1 MRVRGSYLAKKPSP
15 RRVIAIGSTI
25 ILMFLFAFLCTPGL
39 AFETEVEEGL
49 VIISGKATPDELQKF
64 AASFQ
69 MQLPV
74 EAGQYQYE
82 TSISVPQ
89 KPNRF
94 TVKVQNVQDLN
105 VGVKIG
111 IWLTKRFKASGGMAT
126 LSQSNI
132 PPGKYNLKIFGQ
144 ALEGS
149 SSVSVEATAHT
160 EAKADERG
168 DYRLIIDTAGIP
180 GGEYTIRGAGQTKI
194 IRIDGPCSPV
204 ATASQASSVRAAP
217 QPSSP
222 TEITGEVLDWY
233 AGSIGKDTSNA
244 TQLAETE
251 RLLKNRLKGGY
262 WKVISQGEA
271 LTEEAGNCLQRYC
284 LVRGSGACS
293 SCRQKDQ
300 ILKNSMNRSSAF
312 SNQSNPRNE
321 TNSPKPESQTENLI
335 SRLLNWLI
343 DSF

>member
-1 MRVRGSYLAKKPSP
+1 MRVKASSLAKKLSKLK
-15 RRVIAIGSTI
+15 VTAIGSII
-25 ILMFLFAFLCTPGL
+25 ILPSLFAFLCTPGM
-39 AFETEVEEGL
+39 AFKTEIKEGS
-49 VIISGKATPDELQKF
+49 VIVSGKATPDEALKF

-74 EAGQYQYE
+74 ETGQYQYE

-111 IWLTKRFKASGGMAT
+111 IWLTKRFEASGGMAT

-132 PPGKYNLKIFGQ
+132 PPGRYNLKIFGQ

-180 GGEYTIRGAGQTKI
+180 GGEYTIRGAGQTKTL
-194 IRIDGPCSPV
+194 RIDGSSSSA
-204 ATASQASSVRAAP
+204 ATTSRASSPRSAP

-222 TEITGEVLDWY
+222 VEITGEVLEWY
-233 AGSIGKDTSNA
+233 AGSIGKDASNA
-244 TQLAETE
+244 TQVAETK
-251 RLLKNRLKGGY
+251 RLLNNRLKGGY
-262 WKVISQGEA
+262 WKVISRGEP
-271 LTEEAGNCLQRYC
+271 LTEEAGNCLQKYC

-300 ILKNSMNRSSAF
+300 ILKNSIIRSSAF
-312 SNQSNPRNE
+312 STQSNPRNE
-321 TNSPKPESQTENLI
+321 TNNFSKPESQTVE
-335 SRLLNWLI
+335 S
-343 DSF
+343 